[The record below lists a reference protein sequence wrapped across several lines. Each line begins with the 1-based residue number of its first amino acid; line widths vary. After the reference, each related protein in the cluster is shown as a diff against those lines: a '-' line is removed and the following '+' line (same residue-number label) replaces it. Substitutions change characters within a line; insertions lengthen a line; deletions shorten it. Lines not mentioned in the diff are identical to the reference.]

1 MTPYDLVVLA
11 GGRARRL
18 GGIDKVALPLAGRSS
33 LTRLLDA
40 ATTAQR
46 VVVVGPSRETPRPVT
61 WCRESPPGGGP
72 LAAVAAALPLTS
84 ARAVVVVAGDM
95 PRVGEALD
103 RLVGELDGH
112 PLADVTVLCDRQGVR
127 QPLAAVYRRDSLR
140 DRLRVIGDP
149 ADRAARLLLDDM
161 TVVEVAAPS
170 ATVDCDTWDDIA
182 AVTEEL
188 RALDSTTARAR
199 AAEGTPPPRS
209 GQLHPEG

>member
-1 MTPYDLVVLA
+1 M
-11 GGRARRL
+11 
-18 GGIDKVALPLAGRSS
+18 AGRSS

-46 VVVVGPSRETPRPVT
+46 VVGVGPPRQTGRPVT

-84 ARAVVVVAGDM
+84 APTVVVVAGDM

-103 RLVGELDGH
+103 RLRGELERN
-112 PLADVTVLCDRQGVR
+112 PSADVAVLCDRQGVR
-127 QPLAAVYRRDSLR
+127 QPLAAVYRRDSLG

-149 ADRAARLLLDDM
+149 VDRAVRLLLDDM

-182 AVTEEL
+182 IITEEL
-188 RALDSTTARAR
+188 RALDRTTARAR
-199 AAEGTPPPRS
+199 AAAGTPPPRS
-209 GQLHPEG
+209 GPLHPEG